1 MCIRWKRWDQG
12 LKFFAAMLL
21 IGVLTLAFPVML
33 ARAEGWVHDE
43 AAGAWFYKV
52 KHPEHGEYQLKRSWH
67 DDIDGY
73 RYYLDPVTGAMK
85 TGYHVL
91 DGKLYLFKDEPK
103 QGNYRQ
109 DDGEFWRYHPNG
121 RIPYGALLAMWAT
134 ADRSGAPVKLADGV
148 DAAELLRIRE
158 GSGPAKRTEIRE
170 DGRVPEE
177 QIVKGRVYAAP
188 KSGGGSGG
196 ASKRDNAHIRHEE
209 EDNETKGD
217 PDDQDNVNSGDD
229 EDREGKDETDPQ
241 ETVDGSDTDTDGKE
255 KDSDGDSRETEK
267 GSSDEGGIGNKHGE
281 GIPCIAEDSL
291 ETIFENLETDTHAY
305 DACIEAFCLKQ
316 FALEPAGFE
325 EMKGDPDETKIKG
338 ILRNFGYRADEE
350 EGDVE
355 LIPVEAALYRAE
367 ENALRF
373 VTMGKEDALRLP
385 MHTGFHYLTKDEGIP
400 FYGDTIADSVETFTN
415 YGGVPYTLPFGL
427 FHGMYLSYSY
437 RDDEDSEPIT
447 LAVSDDGCSLYEEA
461 SGYQAVEELLTSDIL
476 YDWKHPSSAS
486 DEAVEEVTKFFI
498 PSEEELSE
506 DEDLRRA
513 LLRGTDCWLRNLHD
527 APDDSYD
534 RGEETESYKEW
545 KKSFL
550 ALEDGEVK
558 ERRMSEALPVR
569 FYFIV
574 QGG

>member
-1 MCIRWKRWDQG
+1 MCIRRKRWDQG
-12 LKFFAAMLL
+12 LKFFVAMLL

-33 ARAEGWVHDE
+33 ARAEGWVYDE

-73 RYYLDPVTGAMK
+73 RYYLDPVTGVMK

-121 RIPYGALLAMWAT
+121 RIPYGALLVMWAT

-158 GSGPAKRTEIRE
+158 GSGPAKRTEVRE
-170 DGRVPEE
+170 DGRVPKE
-177 QIVKGRVYAAP
+177 QIVKGRVYAA
-188 KSGGGSGG
+188 KKGGSGSGG
-196 ASKRDNAHIRHEE
+196 ASQRDNAHIRHEE
-209 EDNETKGD
+209 EDKVTKD
-217 PDDQDNVNSGDD
+217 
-229 EDREGKDETDPQ
+229 
-241 ETVDGSDTDTDGKE
+241 
-255 KDSDGDSRETEK
+255 
-267 GSSDEGGIGNKHGE
+267 DEGGIGNKHGE

-338 ILRNFGYRADEE
+338 ILRNFGYRADDEG
-350 EGDVE
+350 GDVE
-355 LIPVEAALYRAE
+355 LIPVKAALYRAE

-385 MHTGFHYLTKDEGIP
+385 MHTGFHYLTKDSGIP
-400 FYGDTIADSVETFTN
+400 FYGDTIADSVETFT
-415 YGGVPYTLPFGL
+415 
-427 FHGMYLSYSY
+427 
-437 RDDEDSEPIT
+437 
-447 LAVSDDGCSLYEEA
+447 
-461 SGYQAVEELLTSDIL
+461 IL
-476 YDWKHPSSAS
+476 C
-486 DEAVEEVTKFFI
+486 E
-498 PSEEELSE
+498 
-506 DEDLRRA
+506 R
-513 LLRGTDCWLRNLHD
+513 
-527 APDDSYD
+527 
-534 RGEETESYKEW
+534 ES
-545 KKSFL
+545 
-550 ALEDGEVK
+550 
-558 ERRMSEALPVR
+558 PR
-569 FYFIV
+569 F
-574 QGG
+574 

>member
-1 MCIRWKRWDQG
+1 MCIRRKRWDQG

-73 RYYLDPVTGAMK
+73 RYYLDPVTGVMK

-177 QIVKGRVYAAP
+177 QIVKGRVYAAK
-188 KSGGGSGG
+188 KSGGGSSG
-196 ASKRDNAHIRHEE
+196 SSQRDNAHIRHEE
-209 EDNETKGD
+209 EDKVTKD
-217 PDDQDNVNSGDD
+217 
-229 EDREGKDETDPQ
+229 
-241 ETVDGSDTDTDGKE
+241 
-255 KDSDGDSRETEK
+255 
-267 GSSDEGGIGNKHGE
+267 DEGGIGNKHGE

-338 ILRNFGYRADEE
+338 ILRNFGYRADDEG
-350 EGDVE
+350 GDVE
-355 LIPVEAALYRAE
+355 LIPVKAALYRAE

-385 MHTGFHYLTKDEGIP
+385 MHTGFHYLTKDSGIP